1 MQFQYITTNPKI
13 LGGKPIIKGTRI
25 SVEFLIELV
34 ISGASLQDILKKYPH
49 LKEAAVKEAFQFASY
64 NLRNDVVLESAAP
77 AA

>member
-34 ISGASLQDILKKYPH
+34 ISGASLQDIVKKYPH
-49 LKEAAVKEAFQFASY
+49 LKAEAVKEAFQFASY
-64 NLRNDVVLESAAP
+64 NLRNDVVLETAAHT
-77 AA
+77 A